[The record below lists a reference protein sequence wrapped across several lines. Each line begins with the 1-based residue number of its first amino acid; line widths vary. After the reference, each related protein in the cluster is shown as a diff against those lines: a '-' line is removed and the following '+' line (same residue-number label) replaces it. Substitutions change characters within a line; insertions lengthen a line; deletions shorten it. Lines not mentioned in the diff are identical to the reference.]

1 MATIYI
7 YVASPL
13 TFPVCF
19 LQLRSMGKRRSRPSE
34 RKNICISLNTHS
46 SGKRVAVS
54 QDNLILLTARMEKAS
69 PHTTSSLMSL
79 QGPEHPPLTSIGS
92 KSASSVEG
100 GAQRDLVSTVPLTP
114 QLPPLA
120 CKSRHDSASYSA
132 YACTKLTPRFGACK
146 RVLRHV
152 APTHE
157 CLPVWDPEVWT
168 AGKPAGAQS
177 SGPGAVHLPEL
188 SPWARPPPSDSVS
201 RAGLGAVRRLRPS
214 SEQWGHLL
222 SGRCSPHL
230 VSTQHSGASDQE
242 MDSRAAKMTAT
253 RTPQVP
259 P

>member
-114 QLPPLA
+114 HSHPWPVSLGMTLPHILLTHAQNSHLGLELA
-120 CKSRHDSASYSA
+120 SGCSDTWPPPTSASLSG
-132 YACTKLTPRFGACK
+132 TPR
-146 RVLRHV
+146 
-152 APTHE
+152 
-157 CLPVWDPEVWT
+157 
-168 AGKPAGAQS
+168 
-177 SGPGAVHLPEL
+177 SGPQGSQRVPRAQAQGLCIYL
-188 SPWARPPPSDSVS
+188 S
-201 RAGLGAVRRLRPS
+201 
-214 SEQWGHLL
+214 
-222 SGRCSPHL
+222 
-230 VSTQHSGASDQE
+230 
-242 MDSRAAKMTAT
+242 
-253 RTPQVP
+253 
-259 P
+259 